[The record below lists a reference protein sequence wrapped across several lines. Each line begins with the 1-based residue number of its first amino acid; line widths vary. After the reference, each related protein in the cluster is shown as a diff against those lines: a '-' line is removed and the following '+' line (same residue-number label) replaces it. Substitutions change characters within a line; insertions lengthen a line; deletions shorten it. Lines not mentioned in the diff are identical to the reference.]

1 MQVGSVNVIPESANH
16 MLVSLNGILQKP
28 GSSYTVSGS
37 TITFASNLVTGDV
50 IDFIQIL
57 GNVLDLGVPS
67 DSTVTTAKIVD
78 ANVTLAKLSAT
89 GTKDSTTFLRGDN
102 TFAEAG
108 GGSFE
113 KISTTTVS
121 SGVSSVDFTTLSS
134 DYRDFRFIISGL
146 TIDDHQE
153 QLGLRVKRSGQSSF
167 DSSGYRYA
175 LQGFED
181 TGNTKTA
188 NSQSAGFI
196 NLVPS
201 NLARVASV
209 SFASSS
215 YIVDIYNVHETTFR
229 KMVRVNFT
237 GIEGT
242 YGGSQVGHGSGY
254 RDVSD
259 ALIGLQ
265 FVMSAGNITG
275 GTFTLYGRKI

>member
-1 MQVGSVNVIPESANH
+1 M
-16 MLVSLNGILQKP
+16 
-28 GSSYTVSGS
+28 
-37 TITFASNLVTGDV
+37 
-50 IDFIQIL
+50 
-57 GNVLDLGVPS
+57 
-67 DSTVTTAKIVD
+67 
-78 ANVTLAKLSAT
+78 
-89 GTKDSTTFLRGDN
+89 
-102 TFAEAG
+102 
-108 GGSFE
+108 
-113 KISTTTVS
+113 S

-175 LQGFED
+175 LQGFQD
-181 TGNTKTA
+181 SNTTVTA
-188 NSQSAGFI
+188 FSNDGSASFI

-209 SFASSS
+209 AFASSS